1 MTRYYFFALLF
12 TTLAIQ
18 ASEPSVIDTRWQGQW
33 GDGIRDALTLS
44 PLDHQQMKVHYWRKL
59 DADYRQAELQFDAIA
74 TISHADPLT
83 LDWTIEGDPQQGK
96 MHLIYQAEEDVMAL
110 TYQSTQ
116 QGGTVKLHR
125 SNNQQATDSS
135 NTHAVT
141 EPCLEPHPG
150 STAITF
156 TWQAPNANHVFLAG
170 EMNDWQAD
178 TLPMVKN
185 SQGVWQLTVY
195 LEPGRWSYKFVQD
208 GMWLT
213 DERNPLKHSDGQ
225 GGYNSMLQVGTP
237 DPLFQPRANPNERG
251 TLQEISFQSQ
261 ELGARTVL
269 LYRPAGVKSDATL
282 PWALVLHGYGMDR
295 HQWVNDGDLPTL
307 LDNLI
312 ASQKIQPMAL
322 LMVDGGKSFY
332 QGPTERFLMQDL
344 LPHTAQWGLSEDPS
358 RRALLGVSMGGF
370 GAFNLAYLYPD
381 QFATSVSLSGFFD
394 MGPISQWDPKQVTRI
409 KAPLLYCGE
418 QDQTSLQSNRALES
432 YLSQAGVQLPF
443 HYAAGGHTWHY
454 WQTIMPQ
461 AVTQLAK
468 VIAPAQAQG

>member
-1 MTRYYFFALLF
+1 MTRYYLFPLL
-12 TTLAIQ
+12 LAAMAAQ
-18 ASEPSVIDTRWQGQW
+18 ASDVTTSRWQGQW

-44 PLDHQQMKVHYWRKL
+44 PIDQKQMKVHYWRKL
-59 DADYRQAELQFDAIA
+59 DADYRQAEVQFDAIA
-74 TISHADPLT
+74 TIATTEPLT
-83 LDWTIEGDPQQGK
+83 LDWQIEGDPQQGR
-96 MHLIYQAEEDVMAL
+96 MHLAYQSQNDTMAL
-110 TYQSTQ
+110 TYRSAQ

-125 SNNQQATDSS
+125 SDSQHPTASS
-135 NTHAVT
+135 NASSAT
-141 EPCLEPHPG
+141 EPGLNPHLG
-150 STAITF
+150 STAVTF
-156 TWQAPNANHVFLAG
+156 TWQAPNARQVFLAG

-185 SQGVWQLTVY
+185 DQGQWQLTVY

-213 DERNPLKHSDGQ
+213 DEHNPLKHSDGQ

-269 LYRPAGVKSDATL
+269 IYRPAGVKSDAPL

-312 ASQKIQPMAL
+312 AQKKIPPMAL

-394 MGPISQWDPKQVTRI
+394 MGPISQWDPKRVARI

-418 QDQTSLQSNRALES
+418 QDKTSLQSNRALES
-432 YLSQAGVQLPF
+432 YLRQAGVQLPF

-461 AVTQLAK
+461 AVTRLAK
-468 VIAPAQAQG
+468 AIAPAQPQG

>member
-1 MTRYYFFALLF
+1 MTRYYLLPLL
-12 TTLAIQ
+12 LAAMTAQ
-18 ASEPSVIDTRWQGQW
+18 ASDVTTSRWQGQW
-33 GDGIRDALTLS
+33 GDGIRDALTLT
-44 PLDHQQMKVHYWRKL
+44 PIDHQQMKVHYWRKL
-59 DADYRQAELQFDAIA
+59 DADYRQAEVQFDAIA
-74 TISHADPLT
+74 TLATTEPLT
-83 LDWTIEGDPQQGK
+83 LDWQIEGDPQQGR
-96 MHLIYQAEEDVMAL
+96 MHLAYQSKSDTMAL
-110 TYQSTQ
+110 TYRSAQ
-116 QGGTVKLHR
+116 QGGTVSLHR
-125 SNNQQATDSS
+125 SDSQRPVGNNQSTPA
-135 NTHAVT
+135 A
-141 EPCLEPHPG
+141 EPSLSQRPG
-150 STAITF
+150 SIPVSF
-156 TWQAPNANHVFLAG
+156 TWLAPKARAVFLAG

-185 SQGVWQLTVY
+185 AQGQWQLTVY

-213 DERNPLKHSDGQ
+213 DEHNPLKHSDGQ

-237 DPLFQPRANPNERG
+237 DPLFQPRVNPNERS

-261 ELGARTVL
+261 ELGDRTVL
-269 LYRPAGVKSDATL
+269 LYRPAGVKSDLPL

-312 ASQKIQPMAL
+312 AQKKIPPLAL

-344 LPHTAQWGLSEDPS
+344 LPHSAQWGLSTDPAE
-358 RRALLGVSMGGF
+358 RALLGVSMGGF
-370 GAFNLAYLYPD
+370 GAFNLAYLYPE

-394 MGPISQWDPKQVTRI
+394 MGPITQWDPKRVARI

-432 YLSQAGVQLPF
+432 YLRQAGVQLPF

-461 AVTQLAK
+461 AVTRLAK
-468 VIAPAQAQG
+468 SITPAQPQG